1 MGGGMTMNKKVTSM
15 AVREAVR
22 EAVAARA
29 KAVATRAEAV
39 ATRAEAAKAKK
50 FMEEAALEW
59 EWSQAAATVAETSA
73 KAAL

>member
-1 MGGGMTMNKKVTSM
+1 MNKKVTSM

-29 KAVATRAEAV
+29 KAV

>member
-29 KAVATRAEAV
+29 KAV

>member
-1 MGGGMTMNKKVTSM
+1 MTMNKKVTSM

-29 KAVATRAEAV
+29 KAV